1 MKRTLPILVLLIVLA
16 ACGKHENRAEVTVEQ
31 TNGSAVA
38 TLTGPNVK
46 TVVAGETVEI
56 RGGEVFIGDRSFGAV
71 PEGAVVVYK
80 VDAEGKELLVNGE
93 TRFLLR

>member
-1 MKRTLPILVLLIVLA
+1 MKRTIPVLVLLIVLA
-16 ACGKHENRAEVTVEQ
+16 ACGKHENRAGVNVEQ

-38 TLTGPNVK
+38 TLTGSNVK

-56 RGGEVFIGDRSFGAV
+56 HGGEVFIGDKSFGAV
-71 PEGAVVVYK
+71 PEGAVVVYR

-93 TRFLLR
+93 TRVLLR

>member
-1 MKRTLPILVLLIVLA
+1 MKKTIPVLVLLIALA

-31 TNGSAVA
+31 SNGSAVA
-38 TLTGPNVK
+38 TLAGPNVK

>member
-1 MKRTLPILVLLIVLA
+1 MKKTIPVLVLLIVLA

-71 PEGAVVVYK
+71 PEGAVVVYR
-80 VDAEGKELLVNGE
+80 VDAEGRELLVNGE

>member
-1 MKRTLPILVLLIVLA
+1 MKYIPVLLLAALA
-16 ACGKHENRAEVTVEQ
+16 ACNKPENRTEVTVEKSS
-31 TNGSAVA
+31 GSTVA
-38 TLTGPNVK
+38 TLAGPHAK
-46 TVVAGETVEI
+46 TSVDGVTVEI
-56 RGGEVFIGDRSFGAV
+56 RGGEVFIGDKSFGAV

>member
-1 MKRTLPILVLLIVLA
+1 MKRTLPILVLLTVLA

-31 TNGSAVA
+31 TNGSAAA

-56 RGGEVFIGDRSFGAV
+56 RGGEVFIGDKSFGAV